1 MKKIIALFIS
11 VILFSSCSGFLDEE
25 NKAGI
30 TNEDLYST
38 AEGYETLR
46 INAYNNLRLLYQ
58 EKPYLFLAGTDLYQM
73 PRSTHGHGIYTYQEL
88 FKSDG
93 DVKTFYKNAYTS
105 IQAVN
110 AAEHYLEIAPLSAD
124 KKSLYKAEYDFLKGF
139 IHFLLIEQFGGI
151 VINDEFTQSPRISIP
166 RSSLEESYKYVI
178 DKLQSALN
186 GGLPQTAKN
195 GSICKDIVNH
205 YLAKAYLTR
214 GWDLNSTSDFT
225 EAKKYASQVINTR
238 GDLKYTMEDLWSPDN
253 ENNDEVIFAIQ
264 YDANSIATNTAG
276 NDQESLFGPY
286 LGGSERGHKY
296 MTTQLSP
303 TWAVH
308 SWFGKND
315 ARYEATFML
324 TIWEYYYDYYQGK
337 ANPGTNAVTAI
348 YPRVWDQDKAE
359 EMFNDYAVLTG
370 GVDLANNVFK
380 EVSLTDDGKLR
391 DGVVEFVSK
400 WCPGFE
406 DVIIKNAE
414 SSTGVNYLRVYPF
427 IENKESPVENESY
440 WRSGYISDYC
450 QPVIKKF
457 DLGKL
462 VTFSQRQSYR
472 DIVLAT
478 LSETMLLYAEACIAE
493 GNYGEAQNYINRVL
507 ARPGNA
513 KDGGTLSISLPA
525 SKEAALEV
533 YLKESGKELLGQ
545 YCGRWPELRRTKM
558 LKTMFYKYNYDYLSG
573 EINEKLGDPI
583 GEKLYRP
590 IPQDAIDLNDALTEA
605 DQNPGYN
612 N

>member
-1 MKKIIALFIS
+1 MKRIIALLTSI
-11 VILFSSCSGFLDEE
+11 ILFTNCSGFLDEE

-38 AEGYETLR
+38 VEGYETLR
-46 INAYNNLRLLYQ
+46 INAYSNLRLLYE

-73 PRSTHGHGIYTYQEL
+73 PRNVYDHGIYTYEHL
-88 FKSDG
+88 YKNDG
-93 DVKTFYKNAYTS
+93 DVKTFYKNAYTI

-110 AAEHYLEIAPLSAD
+110 AAEYYLDIAPLTDANR
-124 KKSLYKAEYDFLKGF
+124 SLYKAEYDFIKGF
-139 IHFLLIEQFGGI
+139 VHFLLVEQFGGI
-151 VINDEFTQSPRISIP
+151 VINDEFTQSPRIEIP

-178 DKLQSALN
+178 EKFQSALS
-186 GGLPQTAKN
+186 GGIPQTSKD

-205 YLAKAYLTR
+205 YLAKAHLTR
-214 GWDLNSTSDFT
+214 GWDLNNASDFA
-225 EAKKYASQVINTR
+225 EAKKYAAQVINTR
-238 GDLKYTMEDLWSPDN
+238 GNLKYTMEELWSPDN

-264 YDANSIATNTAG
+264 YDANSIATNEKG

-296 MTTQLSP
+296 MTTQLYPS
-303 TWAVH
+303 WAAH

-324 TIWEYYYDYYQGK
+324 TIWEHYYDYYQGK
-337 ANPGTNAVTAI
+337 ADPAVNSVTAI
-348 YPRVWDQDKAE
+348 YPRVWDKDKAE
-359 EMFNDYAVLTG
+359 EMFNDYKALTG
-370 GVDLANNVFK
+370 DDTAKGVFQ
-380 EVSLTDDGKLR
+380 EVSLTDEGKLR
-391 DGVVEFVSK
+391 EGVAEFVSK

-406 DVIIKNAE
+406 DVIIKNAQ

-427 IENKESPVENESY
+427 IESKATQVANETY

-462 VTFSQRQSYR
+462 VTFHQRQSYR
-472 DIVLAT
+472 DVVLAT
-478 LSETMLLYAEACIAE
+478 LSETMFLYAEACIAE
-493 GNYGEAQNYINRVL
+493 GNYNEAETYINKVL

-513 KDGGTLSISLPA
+513 KDGGTLSISLPT
-525 SKEAALEV
+525 SKEAALET
-533 YLKESGKELLGQ
+533 YLKETGKELLGQ
-545 YCGRWPELRRTKM
+545 YCGRWPELRRTQM
-558 LKTMFYKYNYDYLSG
+558 LKTMYYKYNYDYLTVLSKS
-573 EINEKLGDPI
+573 NADPI
-583 GEKLYRP
+583 GQKLYRP

-605 DQNPGYN
+605 DQNPGY
-612 N
+612 